1 MNEPM
6 HSVTQM
12 LAIKVSELEMAL
24 ASIAALAH
32 DTAPQD
38 YATQL
43 AVIAKLADE
52 ALGDDE

>member
-1 MNEPM
+1 
-6 HSVTQM
+6 M